1 MHAIILF
8 AHGSRDPLWH
18 KPIQAVAQRITER
31 DTKSL
36 VRCAYLELT
45 EPDLLHVANELVVA
59 GATSM
64 SVVPLF
70 LGVGK
75 HAREDLPVLIAQ
87 VKDAHPAL
95 AVTCQRAVGEQE
107 RLLDLL
113 ADIALM
119 GDA

>member
-18 KPIQAVAQRITER
+18 KPIQAVAQRITAR
-31 DTKSL
+31 DTKAF

-45 EPDLLHVANELVVA
+45 EPDVLHVANELA
-59 GATSM
+59 ALGATSM

-87 VKDAHPAL
+87 VKAAHPTIE
-95 AVTCQRAVGEQE
+95 VTCQRAVGEQE
-107 RLLDLL
+107 TLLDLL
-113 ADIALM
+113 ADIALK